1 MKDVENLPMLEV
13 MEIAKKAEQHK
24 QRDRIIASR
33 YYLKKTARQ
42 KGITVE
48 EYLQTKV
55 ETRGRKRIYFPDGLP
70 SENLEKITEKN

>member
-42 KGITVE
+42 KGMTVD

-55 ETRGRKRIYFPDGLP
+55 ETR
-70 SENLEKITEKN
+70 